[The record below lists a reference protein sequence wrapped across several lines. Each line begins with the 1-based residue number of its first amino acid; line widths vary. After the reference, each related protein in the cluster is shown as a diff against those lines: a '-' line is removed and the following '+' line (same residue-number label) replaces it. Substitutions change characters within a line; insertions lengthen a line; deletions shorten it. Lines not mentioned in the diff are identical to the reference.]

1 MRVAFISCY
10 MSPHQ
15 KPFCDEMYHIL
26 GKEFTFIATQP
37 IDEERTSM
45 GWSSDKADYIIYAYQ
60 DKHNEEIA
68 YSTANAADVV
78 IIGSAPDSYI
88 VSRLRAGKVTFKYSE
103 RFYKT
108 GLNLKKIPHAMVG
121 AWLHHGRF
129 QKYPLYMLCAS
140 AYTPADA
147 AIFHNYIGRTYKWGY
162 FPKAKEYDVVELMR
176 KKLSVTSA
184 GWKHPQASILWAGRL
199 IGWKHPDASIELA
212 ASLKEKGYSFKMSII
227 GNGEMEAKLR
237 TMIYEKRL
245 SDCVEMLGSMSP
257 EEVRLHMEKAD
268 IYLFT
273 SDFNEGWGAVLNESM
288 NSGCAVVASHAI
300 GSVPFLI
307 RDGENGLIY
316 ENGNQRQLEERVES
330 LIRNSG
336 YRKKLGVNAYESIVN
351 TWNADA
357 AAERFIALSQALLNG
372 KAADSIFKE
381 GPCSRAT
388 IINND
393 WYTKDDRRNN

>member
-1 MRVAFISCY
+1 
-10 MSPHQ
+10 
-15 KPFCDEMYHIL
+15 
-26 GKEFTFIATQP
+26 
-37 IDEERTSM
+37 
-45 GWSSDKADYIIYAYQ
+45 
-60 DKHNEEIA
+60 
-68 YSTANAADVV
+68 
-78 IIGSAPDSYI
+78 
-88 VSRLRAGKVTFKYSE
+88 
-103 RFYKT
+103 
-108 GLNLKKIPHAMVG
+108 
-121 AWLHHGRF
+121 
-129 QKYPLYMLCAS
+129 
-140 AYTPADA
+140 
-147 AIFHNYIGRTYKWGY
+147 
-162 FPKAKEYDVVELMR
+162 
-176 KKLSVTSA
+176 
-184 GWKHPQASILWAGRL
+184 
-199 IGWKHPDASIELA
+199 
-212 ASLKEKGYSFKMSII
+212 MSII
-227 GNGEMEAKLR
+227 GKGEMEAKLHE
-237 TMIYEKRL
+237 MIRRKGVE
-245 SDCVEMLGSMSP
+245 DCVEMLGAMSP
-257 EEVRLHMEKAD
+257 DEVRSHMERAD
-268 IYLFT
+268 VFLFT

-393 WYTKDDRRNN
+393 WYTKDDGSNN

>member
-1 MRVAFISCY
+1 MRVVFISCY

-88 VSRLRAGKVTFKYSE
+88 ASRLRAGKLTFKYSE

-121 AWLHHGRF
+121 TWLHHGRF

-199 IGWKHPDASIELA
+199 IGWKHPDASIRLA

-227 GNGEMEAKLR
+227 GNGEMKTQLR
-237 TMIYEKRL
+237 EMIRRKGVE
-245 SDCVEMLGSMSP
+245 DCVEMLGAMSP
-257 EEVRLHMEKAD
+257 DEVRSHMERAD
-268 IYLFT
+268 VFLFT

-307 RDGENGLIY
+307 KNGENGLIY
-316 ENGNQRQLEERVES
+316 ENGNQEDLEKKVQELLEDVPLR
-330 LIRNSG
+330 
-336 YRKKLGVNAYESIVN
+336 RKIGENAYKTIIN
-351 TWNADA
+351 TWNAKNA
-357 AAERFIALSQALLNG
+357 ANRFMAVANTLLRDG
-372 KAADSIFKE
+372 KAGNLYSD
-381 GPCSRAT
+381 GPCSKAE
-388 IINND
+388 ILKND
-393 WYTKDDRRNN
+393 WICSE

>member
-1 MRVAFISCY
+1 MKVAFISCY

-15 KPFCDEMYHIL
+15 KPFCDEMYNIL
-26 GKEFTFIATQP
+26 GDDFNFIATQP
-37 IDEERTSM
+37 IGEERISM
-45 GWSSDKADYIIYAYQ
+45 GWSSDEAPYILYAY
-60 DKHNEEIA
+60 KNKE
-68 YSTANAADVV
+68 SKLNAEKVSLGADVV
-78 IIGSAPDSYI
+78 ILGSAPDSYI
-88 VSRLRAGKVTFKYSE
+88 VPRLKAGKLTFKYSE

-108 GLNLKKIPHAMVG
+108 GLDLKKIPHAIVG

-129 QKYPLYMLCAS
+129 QRYPLYMLCAS
-140 AYTPADA
+140 AYTAGDA
-147 AIFHNYIGRTYKWGY
+147 AIFHNYIDKTYKWGY
-162 FPKAKEYDVVELMR
+162 FPEAKRYDLADLMS
-176 KKLSVTSA
+176 KKLSVASD
-184 GWKHPQASILWAGRL
+184 GLKHPVVSILWAGRL
-199 IGWKHPDASIELA
+199 IGWKHPDVSIQLA
-212 ASLKEKGYSFKMSII
+212 ASLKDKGYAFKMSII
-227 GNGEMEAKLR
+227 GSGEMEQQLHA
-237 TMIYEKRL
+237 MIEEKKL
-245 SDCVEMLGSMSP
+245 SDCVEMLGAMPP
-257 EEVRLHMEKAD
+257 EKVREHMEKAD

-307 RDGENGLIY
+307 KNGENGLIY

-393 WYTKDDRRNN
+393 WYTKDDGSNN